1 MKKSLIVVVTA
12 ASAALLATAA
22 TAQTAGYVGANYEH
36 SDFNPAGPGDQKTDS
51 AQLQGSGAWNV
62 SGVGVAVDGQITD
75 VGGAGLSNQVDYA
88 LTAHVNTKVL
98 GDNLVGGFAGAVS
111 TTNLTFW
118 GVGLEGQTKLGA
130 QNVVYGQVG
139 YGSSNDLGNPDVWS
153 GRAELRHFYTD
164 NAKVQAS
171 VGYLHAKTDIVTF
184 DAWNAGLE
192 GEYQFAGTPWSVLA
206 GYDYSR
212 SDKLDASN
220 NTFRLGARYTFG
232 GASLKA
238 RDEAGAD
245 LGSVRQLFAGA
256 FGF

>member
-1 MKKSLIVVVTA
+1 MKKSLIVVLAA
-12 ASAALLATAA
+12 ASTALVATAA
-22 TAQTAGYVGANYEH
+22 QAQTAGYAGANYAH
-36 SDFNPAGPGDQKTDS
+36 GDLNPAGPGDQKTDS
-51 AQLQGSGAWNV
+51 AQVEGSGAWTVN
-62 SGVGVAVDGQITD
+62 GVGLAVDGQITD
-75 VGGAGLSNQVDYA
+75 VGGAGLQNQVDYA

-98 GDNLVGGFAGAVS
+98 GDNLVGAFAGAYS
-111 TTNLTFW
+111 TTDLTFW

-130 QNVVYGQVG
+130 DNVLYGQVG
-139 YGSSNDLGNPDVWS
+139 YGSSDDLGNPDVWA

-164 NAKVQAS
+164 NFKVQGS

-184 DAWNAGLE
+184 DAWNLGVD

-206 GYDYSR
+206 GYEYAR
-212 SDKLDASN
+212 SDKLDATD
-220 NTFRLGARYTFG
+220 NTVRVGARYTFG

-245 LGSVRQLFAGA
+245 LGSVRRLFAGA